1 MARPG
6 ENSAPMLPQEIIRT
20 KRDGGE
26 LSGDEIASFVRGLT
40 QGTVSEGQAAAFAMA
55 VFFNGMNQSE
65 RIALT
70 RAMRDSGAVLAWPKN
85 DFPGPVLDK
94 HSTGGV
100 GDNVSLILAPMLAAC
115 GAFVPMISGRG
126 LGHTGG
132 TLDKL
137 ESIPG
142 YSTSPSLELF
152 QETVRSAGC
161 AIVGQTEDLA
171 PADRRLYAIRDVT
184 ATVESIPLIATSIM
198 SKKLAA
204 GLDAL
209 VLDVKVGSGAFM
221 RSLPEARE
229 LAQALSR
236 IGNDSGLRTSA
247 LLTDM
252 DEPLG
257 PVAGNA
263 LEVLAAIEF
272 LKGAPMPRLQEVV
285 MALGAELLVN
295 SGLDPDEDEAR
306 RKLSASLSS
315 GRASE
320 HFRAM
325 VSGLGGPADL
335 IENPNLY
342 LPRAAVLKPVLPPV
356 SGRVSAIDTR
366 QLGLA
371 VIVLG
376 GGRSHPAAD
385 IDHAVGLSGI
395 MGRNGDVQADIPLAM
410 IHARDEASAE
420 RAAAIVRSAYVIG
433 EGAPAAP
440 MIRERIV

>member
-1 MARPG
+1 LADRI
-6 ENSAPMLPQEIIRT
+6 ALPQEIIRK

-26 LSGDEIASFVRGLT
+26 LSREEIGAFITGLT
-40 QGTVSEGQAAAFAMA
+40 NGTVSEGQAAAFAMA
-55 VFFNGMNQSE
+55 VFFQDMSSSE

-70 RAMRDSGAVLAWPKN
+70 LAMRDSGAVLSWPED
-85 DFPGPVLDK
+85 DFPGPILDK

-142 YSTSPSLELF
+142 YSASPSLKSF
-152 QETVRSAGC
+152 KETVRNAGC
-161 AIVGQTEDLA
+161 AIIGQTDDLA

-184 ATVESIPLIATSIM
+184 STVESIPLIAASIL

-209 VLDVKVGSGAFM
+209 VLDVKVGTGAFM
-221 RSLPEARE
+221 TSLPQARDLAEALIEIRNS
-229 LAQALSR
+229 A
-236 IGNDSGLRTSA
+236 GLKTSA

-252 DEPLG
+252 DEPLA

-263 LEVLAAIEF
+263 LEVLAAVEF
-272 LKGAPMPRLQEVV
+272 LKGAAMPRLNEVV
-285 MALGAELLVN
+285 MALGVELLMN
-295 SGLDPDEDEAR
+295 SALLADDADAR
-306 RKLSASLSS
+306 RKLSAALSS
-315 GRASE
+315 GRAAE

-335 IENPNLY
+335 LENPNLY
-342 LPRAAVLKPVLPPV
+342 LPHAPVLKPVLPETA
-356 SGRVSAIDTR
+356 GRISAIDVR

-371 VIVLG
+371 VILLG
-376 GGRSHPAAD
+376 GGRSHPDAE
-385 IDHAVGLSGI
+385 IDHAVGLSGLLS
-395 MGRNGDVQADIPLAM
+395 RNAEVRADIPLAM
-410 IHARDEASAE
+410 IHARDESSAE
-420 RAAAIVRSAYVIG
+420 RAAAMVRSAYVIG
-433 EGAPAAP
+433 EGAPP
-440 MIRERIV
+440 SLILRDRIA